1 MSKYCHFPGL
11 VFTGFQ
17 KLDEQ
22 DAGLLAVDEGGLG
35 GVGGHCRLD
44 VVGKIPAWLQAG
56 LGLIPNR
63 IHNLS

>member
-1 MSKYCHFPGL
+1 M
-11 VFTGFQ
+11 T
-17 KLDEQ
+17 E
-22 DAGLLAVDEGGLG
+22 DEGGLG

-63 IHNLS
+63 IHNLSK